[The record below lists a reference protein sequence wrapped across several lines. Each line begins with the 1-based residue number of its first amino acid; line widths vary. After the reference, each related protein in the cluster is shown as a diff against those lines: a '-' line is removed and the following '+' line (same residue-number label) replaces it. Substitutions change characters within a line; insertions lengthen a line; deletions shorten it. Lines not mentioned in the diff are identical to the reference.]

1 MNKKQEEG
9 IDRNWHP
16 EFQKYTEAIVSA
28 PEYEGLYFE
37 RKKTRRLNG
46 LLPRNLP
53 PDRNVWHGGTRNAR
67 NWVFP

>member
-37 RKKTRRLNG
+37 RKKDTQIK
-46 LLPRNLP
+46 
-53 PDRNVWHGGTRNAR
+53 
-67 NWVFP
+67 WVATK

>member
-37 RKKTRRLNG
+37 RKKERRLNG